1 MLCLPKRYAQTDIPK
16 HNLLRSMQLKVDKQL
31 TGCRCW
37 TEIHIQKSME
47 GWKIMMIPPTNEGPS
62 IDGTVCKWCERLI
75 KDHSA
80 AELTKCIAKEIN
92 PQ

>member
-1 MLCLPKRYAQTDIPK
+1 
-16 HNLLRSMQLKVDKQL
+16 
-31 TGCRCW
+31 
-37 TEIHIQKSME
+37 
-47 GWKIMMIPPTNEGPS
+47 MMIPPTNEGPS